1 MRPGRLGI
9 ALAVAAAVVVSG
21 CGDNRLDSGE
31 LHDKANEAC
40 NKAHQQ
46 LLKIPDPTTDAE
58 VQPFLT
64 NSATVMSQLSVG
76 LKALNPPSDVQESWN
91 LAVGLVGEQSAALQ
105 KASRQ
110 LQQGGDPI
118 VVLRSVADQATQ
130 SAERE
135 RAAWDALG
143 IEACANR

>member
-1 MRPGRLGI
+1 MNTRLGLI
-9 ALAVAAAVVVSG
+9 LVVVSAVLLGG

-31 LHDKANEAC
+31 LHDKATEAC

-46 LLKIPDPTTDAE
+46 LVKIPDPQGDAE

-64 NSATVMSQLSVG
+64 NSATVMSQLSVA
-76 LKALNPPSDVQESWN
+76 LKSLKPPSDVQDSWN
-91 LAVGLVGEQSAALQ
+91 LAVGLVGEQASSLQ

-110 LQQGGDPI
+110 LQQGGDP
-118 VVLRSVADQATQ
+118 VVVIRSAADQATQ
-130 SAERE
+130 SSERE